1 METKL
6 IPSVTHPAGE
16 PEIISAAL
24 RAQAALAV
32 ETFGGRVHVEWNPQ
46 AAVTP
51 LGQLPFFIEFLKTAE
66 LFQPWVEECP
76 LERRSPN
83 APANVDLLGTLLL
96 SVLAGQRRYAHI
108 SAIRADGV
116 NPELLGMSR
125 VLSED
130 AVRRAFLGAD
140 APACAAWLQKH
151 LQFAYAPL
159 LHEPWILD
167 TDVTV
172 KPLYGHQE
180 GAVVGFNPQKP
191 GRPSHT
197 YHTYF
202 IANLRLVLD
211 VEVQAGNH
219 TAALYSRPGLWALLE
234 RLGAGA
240 RPAFIRGDCAWGN
253 EGVMAEAEEHGVD
266 YLFKLKQSTK
276 VRKLIQEAFAREDW
290 SAAGQGWEGVEDQ
303 LRLSGWRRARR
314 VIVLRR
320 PVKAEPALKKK
331 SGPGQLE
338 LSFMETLKPGEF
350 FEYAV
355 LVTSLND
362 PVLTLAQHYRERA
375 DAENNFDEIKNQWG
389 WGGYTTH
396 DLGRCQVM
404 ARVVALIYNWWS
416 LFVRLAIPERHA
428 EAITSRPLL
437 LHAIAK
443 LTRHGGQSTIT
454 VTSTHAKMGAIRRML
469 EGVNR
474 VLGRLRATAEQLSRP
489 ERWRWLLSVIF
500 RNYLG
505 GRLLNAPVLLEN
517 LAAATP

>member
-1 METKL
+1 METNL
-6 IPSVTHPAGE
+6 NLCVTHPAGE
-16 PEIISAAL
+16 PEIFSEAL
-24 RAQAALAV
+24 REPVVLAV
-32 ETFGGRVHVEWNPQ
+32 ETFSGRVHVEWNPQ

-51 LGQLPFFIEFLKTAE
+51 LGQLPFFTEFLKTAE
-66 LFQPWVEECP
+66 LFQPWVAACP
-76 LERRSPN
+76 LQRRSPN

-108 SAIRADGV
+108 AAIRADGV

-130 AVRRAFLGAD
+130 AVRRSFVAAEEE
-140 APACAAWLQKH
+140 PCAAWLQKH
-151 LQFAYAPL
+151 LQICYAPL

-167 TDVTV
+167 VDTTV

-202 IANLRLVLD
+202 VANLRLVLD

-219 TAALYSRPGLWALLE
+219 TAALYSRPGLWSFIE
-234 RLGAGA
+234 RLEPHC
-240 RPAFIRGDCAWGN
+240 RPVFIRGDCAWGN
-253 EGVMAEAEEHGVD
+253 QGVMCEAEEHGVD
-266 YLFKLKQSTK
+266 YLFKLKQSPK
-276 VRKLIQEAFAREDW
+276 VRRLIEQSFAREDW
-290 SAAGQGWEGVEDQ
+290 TGAGQGWEGVEDE
-303 LRLSGWRRARR
+303 LRLSGWTRARR

-320 PVKAEPALKKK
+320 PVKAALALGQKG
-331 SGPGQLE
+331 GPGQLE
-338 LSFMETLKPGEF
+338 LSFMETLTPGQVY
-350 FEYAV
+350 EYAV
-355 LVTSLND
+355 LVTSRGEA
-362 PVLTLAQHYRERA
+362 VLTLAQHYRDRA

-396 DLGRCQVM
+396 DLKRCAIM

-437 LHAIAK
+437 LHAIAR
-443 LTRHGGQSTIT
+443 LTRHAGQSTIT
-454 VTSTHAKMGAIRRML
+454 VTSTHARMSQIQRML
-469 EGVNR
+469 EGVNT
-474 VLGRLRATAEQLSRP
+474 VLGRLRTTAEQLSRP

-505 GRLLNAPVLLEN
+505 GRLLKAPPLLES
-517 LAAATP
+517 LATTAS

>member
-16 PEIISAAL
+16 PEIFSAAL
-24 RAQAALAV
+24 RAQPPLPV

-66 LFQPWVEECP
+66 LFKPWVEECP

-130 AVRRAFLGAD
+130 AVRRSFLGAD
-140 APACAAWLQKH
+140 AVACAAWLQKH
-151 LQFAYAPL
+151 LHFCYGAL

-167 TDVTV
+167 VDTTV
-172 KPLYGHQE
+172 KTLYGRQE
-180 GAVVGFNPQKP
+180 GAVVGYNPQKP

-234 RLGAGA
+234 RLGPNA

-253 EGVMAEAEEHGVD
+253 EGAMAEAEEHGVD

-276 VRKLIQEAFAREDW
+276 VRRLIEHSFAREDW
-290 SAAGQGWEGVEDQ
+290 TDAGQGWQGVADQ
-303 LRLSGWRRARR
+303 LRLSGWTRSRR

-320 PVKAEPALKKK
+320 PVKADLALGKK
-331 SGPGQLE
+331 GGQLE
-338 LSFMETLKPGEF
+338 LSFMQTLKPGEV

-355 LVTSLND
+355 LVTSLSD
-362 PVLTLAQHYRERA
+362 PILTLAQHYRDRA

-396 DLGRCQVM
+396 DLGRCQIM

-443 LTRHGGQSTIT
+443 LTHHGGQSLLS
-454 VTSTHAKMGAIRRML
+454 VTSTHAKMGEIKRML

-474 VLGRLRATAEQLSRP
+474 VLGRLRETAEQLSRP

-505 GRLLNAPVLLEN
+505 GRLLKAPPLLEN
-517 LAAATP
+517 LAATTP

>member
-6 IPSVTHPAGE
+6 IPTNVHPTGE
-16 PEIISAAL
+16 PEIRGEAAPPP
-24 RAQAALAV
+24 AALAV

-66 LFQPWVEECP
+66 LFQPWVQECP

-130 AVRRAFLGAD
+130 AVRRSFLGAD
-140 APACAAWLQKH
+140 APACADWLQKH
-151 LQFAYAPL
+151 LQICYAPL
-159 LHEPWILD
+159 LREPWILD
-167 TDVTV
+167 VDTTV

-180 GAVVGFNPQKP
+180 GAVLGYNPQKP

-197 YHTYF
+197 YHSYF

-219 TAALYSRPGLWALLE
+219 TAASYSRPGLWALIE
-234 RLGAGA
+234 RLGPDA

-253 EGVMAEAEEHGVD
+253 EGAMAEAEEHGVD
-266 YLFKLKQSTK
+266 YLFKLKQSPK
-276 VRKLIQEAFAREDW
+276 VRRLIEQAFARQDW
-290 SAAGQGWEGVEDQ
+290 TDAGQGWQGVEDQ
-303 LRLSGWRRARR
+303 LRLSGWTRARR

-320 PVKAEPALKKK
+320 PVKAALALGKK
-331 SGPGQLE
+331 SAPGQCE
-338 LSFMETLKPGEF
+338 LSFMETIKPGEV

-355 LVTSLND
+355 LVTSLFEAI
-362 PVLTLAQHYRERA
+362 LTLAQHYRDRA

-396 DLGRCQVM
+396 DLKRCAIM

-443 LTRHGGQSTIT
+443 LTHHAGQSLLS
-454 VTSTHAKMGAIRRML
+454 VTSTHARMSEIKRLL

-474 VLGRLRATAEQLSRP
+474 LLGRLRETAEQLSRG

-505 GRLLNAPVLLEN
+505 GRLLSASPLLEN
-517 LAAATP
+517 SVATTP